1 MQKLI
6 YLASPYSHDD
16 PHVIERRV
24 RQVQAAAARLIE
36 LGHLIFSPIVYTH
49 PIAEMTSFAPV
60 NTAEAMSGW
69 MDYDKAMIDKCDE
82 LWVLELDGWA
92 QSRGVEAERNH
103 ALNTGKTIR
112 HIEYPSLK
120 EIGHVK
126 LAHFD
131 YTDGDKVRII
141 ADGSDDSHSLEIGT
155 IGWISRELQPELG
168 DDRERYEIES
178 NNALANGWGS
188 RFVLPTDIEL
198 VSPAV
203 NPCPSGFDQPH
214 GCTPD
219 CFGLTAQDEEPAPK
233 RDVSLPDDA
242 AERNGYPMA
251 DGLLYYFPNALA
263 EVSKVSRIGNE
274 QHNPGEDMHWSRGKS
289 TDHANKI
296 IRHLVDAGKTDDKG
310 NRHSALVAWRA
321 LALLQEELEA
331 AYDLP
336 LPKNARYDD
345 E

>member
-1 MQKLI
+1 MSSKKLI

-36 LGHLIFSPIVYTH
+36 LGHLIFSPIVHSH
-49 PIAEMTSFAPV
+49 PIADQVSFSPV
-60 NTAEAMSGW
+60 NTADKLSGW
-69 MDYDKAMIDKCDE
+69 MEYDRAMIDKADE

-103 ALNTGKTIR
+103 ALATGKTVR

-120 EIGHVK
+120 EIGHIKQVSLGFKSLKDMSEFIKENDRVIQK
-126 LAHFD
+126 LSQFVGA
-131 YTDGDKVRII
+131 
-141 ADGSDDSHSLEIGT
+141 GT
-155 IGWISRELQPELG
+155 FYSPASSGKP
-168 DDRERYEIES
+168 
-178 NNALANGWGS
+178 A
-188 RFVLPTDIEL
+188 VLPTDIERYE
-198 VSPAV
+198 
-203 NPCPSGFDQPH
+203 NPCPSEFEQPH

-219 CFGLTAQDEEPAPK
+219 CHGLTAQDEEPAPK

-242 AERNGYPMA
+242 ETRNGYPMA

-263 EVSKVSRIGNE
+263 EVSKISRIGNE

-331 AYDLP
+331 AYNLP
-336 LPKNARYDD
+336 LPKNARYDTND
-345 E
+345 